1 MALMLRPK
9 QIQTFQR
16 LIANHRFLDRSQA
29 GTGKTPTQCALTGYV
44 MRITPEEI
52 LTLIGEKKI
61 STRASLTNNSFLQ
74 PMSARIIT
82 GGKYNCRVIWI
93 QPSSLMK
100 KNRQEILDWNPDLH
114 PDQVK
119 LIKGTATQKRKI
131 SLDQNTL
138 VWVMT
143 AEAYAKH
150 IVEMRQ
156 KFPDIIQV
164 ICDEPHL
171 YYRGWNSKRTQAFV
185 QGTPDYCRISFM
197 TATPTPRGKLSS
209 AYTYCHMIQKDYY
222 HSYDF
227 YLQQHAILDDYGTPQ
242 EWINHEVLQKFLLHY
257 SICWTA
263 KDMYG
268 DVDEVILRDI
278 LPMEPTVETIYRSFE
293 QAGLAEIKN
302 IVLEAK
308 TGGTD
313 SLRVRQMLAHPNA
326 IKLPCAWD
334 LKGKPTKF
342 EEAKIF
348 EGLTPKLERILEY
361 AEEGEPFI
369 VFGTFT
375 AEIEAIAETLR
386 NKKYRVG
393 VINGEVSQQRRNKID
408 QEFRAGNLDVLVCSA
423 ATAAFGFN
431 WGHVNTVIFHSLNYG
446 DDEFLQAV
454 ARAKR
459 GIRTELLRIICLE
472 YENTADQYVMW
483 AVHHNSRS
491 SNAANPDNPVIYFP
505 KVKTEAKENNFD
517 DILAEFMEYKEVG
530 EKMIA

>member
-1 MALMLRPK
+1 MVMLRDK
-9 QIQTFQR
+9 QIITFQK
-16 LIANHRFLDRSQA
+16 LLTNHRFLDRSHA
-29 GTGKTPTQCALTGYV
+29 GSGKTAPAACLSGFLLTQETDK
-44 MRITPEEI
+44 
-52 LTLIGEKKI
+52 LIQYSRNPNNAK
-61 STRASLTNNSFLQ
+61 SLSSQSFLQ
-74 PMSARIIT
+74 PTSNRIVSQ
-82 GGKYNCRVIWI
+82 GRLNSRVIWI
-93 QPSSLMK
+93 QPSSLLN
-100 KNRQEILDWNPDLH
+100 KNKEELLMWNTFLKETD
-114 PDQVK
+114 VK
-119 LIKGTATQKRKI
+119 IVQGSALNKNKI
-131 SLDQNTL
+131 IEDINTSIWL
-138 VWVMT
+138 MT
-143 AEAYAKH
+143 AEGYAKYAETMH
-150 IVEMRQ
+150 N
-156 KFPDIIQV
+156 KYPDIIQIV
-164 ICDEPHL
+164 CDEPHI
-171 YYRGWNSKRTQAFV
+171 YYRGWKSKRTQTFV
-185 QGTPDYCRISFM
+185 QKTPDYVRINFM
-197 TATPTPRGKLSS
+197 TATPTPRGKLTA
-209 AYTYCHMIQKDYY
+209 AYTYCHMIQKSYY

-227 YLQQHAILDDYGTPQ
+227 FLTKHAILDDYGTPQ

-268 DVDEVILRDI
+268 DVDEIILRDV

-313 SLRVRQMLAHPNA
+313 SLRVRQMLAHPNT
-326 IKLPCAWD
+326 IKLPCEWD